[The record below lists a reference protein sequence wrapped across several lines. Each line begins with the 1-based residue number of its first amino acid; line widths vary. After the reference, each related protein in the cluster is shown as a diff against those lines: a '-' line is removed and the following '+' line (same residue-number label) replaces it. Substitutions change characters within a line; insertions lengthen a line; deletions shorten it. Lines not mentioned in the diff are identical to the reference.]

1 MDPFTPRSRGAGG
14 RKRNLGLSAKEYT
27 KVNAVQSYHIYKK
40 IQPPPQIT
48 GTIASV
54 RRHRH
59 PQDEAEDD
67 IDIGE
72 HGSREDH
79 SKNQNDS
86 SFIAETSF
94 VRAPLNSRVVSNAN
108 APKVKGKGKQEPL
121 DRVPLEIQEAMILE
135 DLLFVLMVP
144 SCIFCLP
151 EIHLTCGLLGHRRSL
166 YHVSS

>member
-27 KVNAVQSYHIYKK
+27 KVNAVQTYLILKNSNLPFRSQVPSRLY
-40 IQPPPQIT
+40 
-48 GTIASV
+48 AV
-54 RRHRH
+54 
-59 PQDEAEDD
+59 
-67 IDIGE
+67 IDIRKTKQMTILIL
-72 HGSREDH
+72 GSMVRVTITQRVRVLLLHLLNRVLD
-79 SKNQNDS
+79 KIVLVDQNDS

-135 DLLFVLMVP
+135 DLLFVLTVP
-144 SCIFCLP
+144 LLFPIFP
-151 EIHLTCGLLGHRRSL
+151 
-166 YHVSS
+166 